1 MTLRC
6 DAARGWHD
14 VHLRAPLGTA
24 RSVGLAGALL
34 LTLAACTQ
42 SHSAAVPATPAK
54 FWGYVLEVKGK
65 DTVRVRNRKA
75 KVWTIPSSDLVET
88 DSAGFWSIDIGLIPG
103 EYKVLAEVDGTKGQV
118 AKVPAELGKSTTVHV
133 VLGAEDNAWPPS
145 VAFDRLLPAPT
156 KGPGAVR
163 GSCCE

>member
-1 MTLRC
+1 MGDLLW
-6 DAARGWHD
+6 DLLSHAMGSAASERNDVARYRHD
-14 VHLRAPLGTA
+14 VAVRPA
-24 RSVGLAGALL
+24 ALNRFEGRPI
-34 LTLAACTQ
+34 
-42 SHSAAVPATPAK
+42 SGVPGHRHDHRTIA
-54 FWGYVLEVKGK
+54 EVQ
-65 DTVRVRNRKA
+65 VRVRNRKA